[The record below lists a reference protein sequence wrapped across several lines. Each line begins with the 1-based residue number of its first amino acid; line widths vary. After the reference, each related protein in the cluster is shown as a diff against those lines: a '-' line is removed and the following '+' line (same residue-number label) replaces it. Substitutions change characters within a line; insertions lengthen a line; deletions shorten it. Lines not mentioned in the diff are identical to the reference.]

1 VYDGLYFSLSFLY
14 LSCGTRHAPVNQTG
28 GQDLACWVDPD
39 TKTLENNMK
48 ILMVLTS
55 HNQLGNTG
63 RPTGFWL
70 EEFAAPYFV
79 FKDAGVELT
88 LASPKGG
95 QPPLDPKSDLPEN
108 QTAAM
113 TRFKNDSAAQKAL
126 ANTVKLEGMKAADF
140 DTVFYPGGHGPMW
153 DLAES
158 PTSIALLEAFY
169 NSGKPIALVCHSPG
183 VLRHVTYQGAPL
195 VKGKHVTGF
204 TNGEEEAVQLTK
216 VVPFLVE
223 DELLRLGAIY
233 EKMANWQPFSI
244 TDGRLITGQNPASS
258 TSAAQALLKLLTASE
273 SDSSIQSVQIGQK
286 SYEMPPRD
294 GISIAQFLTVADVDR
309 SARFYEKVFDGRI
322 LSKGDSV
329 GAPAYIQ
336 IANTW
341 LLVNPGG
348 GPTPDKPTVTLS
360 VPDPNHINSFMNIRV
375 ADIHACYK
383 LWKSRGAEF
392 ITEPIPKYG
401 EIRCY
406 IRDPDGY
413 IIEVGQSTE
422 LKYG

>member
-1 VYDGLYFSLSFLY
+1 M
-14 LSCGTRHAPVNQTG
+14 
-28 GQDLACWVDPD
+28 
-39 TKTLENNMK
+39 KT
-48 ILMVLTS
+48 LMVLTS
-55 HNQLGNTG
+55 HDQLGNTG

-79 FKDAGVELT
+79 FRDAGVELT

-108 QTAAM
+108 QTPAM
-113 TRFKNDSAAQKAL
+113 ARFKKDAPAQQAL
-126 ANTVKLEGMKAADF
+126 ANTVKLADVKAEDF

-195 VKGKHVTGF
+195 VKGKHVAGF
-204 TNGEEEAVQLTK
+204 TNGEEEAMQLTK

-223 DELLRLGAIY
+223 DELLRLGAIF
-233 EKMANWQPFSI
+233 EKKENWQPFSI

-258 TSAAQALLKLLTASE
+258 TSAAQALLGLMIGSE
-273 SDSSIQSVQIGQK
+273 SEPSIDNVHIGSK
-286 SYEMPPRD
+286 SYEMPPRE
-294 GISIAQFLTVADVDR
+294 GISVAHFLTVADIDR
-309 SARFYEKVFDGRI
+309 SVRFYETVFGGRA
-322 LSKGDSV
+322 LSRGDSKG
-329 GAPAYIQ
+329 APGYIQ

-341 LLVNPGG
+341 LLVNVGG
-348 GPTPDKPTVTLS
+348 GPTPDKPSVTLT
-360 VPDPNHINSFMNIRV
+360 VPDRDKFNGFMNIRV
-375 ADIHACYK
+375 ADIQGCYE

-392 ITEPIPKYG
+392 ITPPIPKYG
-401 EIRCY
+401 ETRCY

-422 LKYG
+422 LTYG

>member
-1 VYDGLYFSLSFLY
+1 
-14 LSCGTRHAPVNQTG
+14 
-28 GQDLACWVDPD
+28 
-39 TKTLENNMK
+39 MK

-55 HNQLGNTG
+55 HDQLGNTG

-108 QTAAM
+108 QTPAM
-113 TRFKNDSAAQKAL
+113 ARFKKDAAAQKAL
-126 ANTVKLEGMKAADF
+126 ASTVKLADMKAEDF

-158 PTSIALLEAFY
+158 PVSIALLEAFY

-195 VKGKHVTGF
+195 VKGKHVAGF
-204 TNGEEEAVQLTK
+204 TNGEEEAMQLTK

-223 DELLRLGAIY
+223 DELLRLGAIF
-233 EKMANWQPFSI
+233 EKVANWQPFSI

-258 TSAAQALLKLLTASE
+258 TSAALALLKLMASE
-273 SDSSIQSVQIGQK
+273 QSTGSVQIGQK

-294 GISIAQFLTVADVDR
+294 GISIAQFLTVADIER
-309 SARFYEKVFDGRI
+309 SARYYEKVFDAQVLSLGDGNAPGYLRLANIWMI
-322 LSKGDSV
+322 LNV
-329 GAPAYIQ
+329 
-336 IANTW
+336 
-341 LLVNPGG
+341 GG
-348 GPTPDKPTVTLS
+348 GPTPDKPTVALS

-375 ADIHACYK
+375 ADIQACYK

-392 ITEPIPKYG
+392 ITPPIPKYG

-413 IIEVGQSTE
+413 IIEIGQSTD
-422 LKYG
+422 LTYG

>member
-1 VYDGLYFSLSFLY
+1 
-14 LSCGTRHAPVNQTG
+14 
-28 GQDLACWVDPD
+28 
-39 TKTLENNMK
+39 MK

-70 EEFAAPYFV
+70 EEFAGPYFV
-79 FKDAGVELT
+79 FRDAGIELT

-95 QPPLDPKSDLPEN
+95 QPPVDPKSDLPEN
-108 QTAAM
+108 QTPAM
-113 TRFKNDSAAQKAL
+113 ARFKKDAAAQKAL
-126 ANTVKLEGMKAADF
+126 ANTVKLAEVKAEDF

-195 VKGKHVTGF
+195 VKGKHVAGF
-204 TNGEEEAVQLTK
+204 TNGEEEEVQLTK

-233 EKMANWQPFSI
+233 EKIANWQPFSV

-258 TSAAQALLKLLTASE
+258 TSAAQALLKLMTVSE
-273 SDSSIQSVQIGQK
+273 SDSSMNGVQIEHK

-294 GISIAQFLTVADVDR
+294 GISVAHFLTVADIDR
-309 SARFYEKVFDGRI
+309 SLRFYETVFGGRA
-322 LSKGDSV
+322 LSRGDSKG
-329 GAPAYIQ
+329 APGYIQ

-341 LLVNPGG
+341 LLVNVGG
-348 GPTPDKPTVTLS
+348 GPTPDKPSVTLS
-360 VPDPNHINSFMNIRV
+360 VLADPDKISSFMNIRV
-375 ADIHACYK
+375 ADIQACYK

-401 EIRCY
+401 ETRCY

-413 IIEVGQSTE
+413 IIEVGQSTD
-422 LKYG
+422 LTYG